1 MYKFDNI
8 NEIIFKILTTDDSK
22 TTLIIRV
29 MVGTVFL
36 SKGIQKFLFPAL
48 RGAGRFE
55 KIGLPSPEFLG
66 SYVGSFE
73 ILCGIMVILGLFTR
87 LSSIPLLVIMI
98 VAISTTKTDVFF
110 EKGFWEMLHG
120 SRTDWSMTLGS
131 IFLIIKGGG
140 IFSLDKKL
148 FRELKK
154 DELTFKK

>member
-1 MYKFDNI
+1 
-8 NEIIFKILTTDDSK
+8 
-22 TTLIIRV
+22 
-29 MVGTVFL
+29 
-36 SKGIQKFLFPAL
+36 
-48 RGAGRFE
+48 
-55 KIGLPSPEFLG
+55 
-66 SYVGSFE
+66 
-73 ILCGIMVILGLFTR
+73 MVILGLFTR